1 MKIDLI
7 ELPIEG
13 QTFEGEESGEE
24 LNLQTGEVIK
34 VTSPLRYRI
43 FGQIVSEMLLANGT
57 LAIEAMTACSRCGKL
72 FPVSM
77 RESYHYDEEVDADT
91 EYVDLT
97 ADMLAAMICAFPSYP
112 VCREECAGVCS
123 QCGVDLNAGTCDCR
137 PPEDNR
143 WSALDNLDSKET

>member
-57 LAIEAMTACSRCGKL
+57 LAIEAMTDIVAVKKVC
-72 FPVSM
+72 V
-77 RESYHYDEEVDADT
+77 
-91 EYVDLT
+91 LT
-97 ADMLAAMICAFPSYP
+97 QRVQFF
-112 VCREECAGVCS
+112 
-123 QCGVDLNAGTCDCR
+123 LNQVGDG
-137 PPEDNR
+137 
-143 WSALDNLDSKET
+143 